1 MTGVERLSIRE
12 VWSRYRRYGL
22 VVIIASVLLNLIAFA
37 GSLYMMLVYDSVL
50 PSSNIGTLAGL
61 FGILLVLYAFQGLFE
76 GIRSDAVLAIAN
88 GLHDDLYEPVHYATS
103 RVAIGGGGKGNDGMQ
118 LVRDL
123 DQIHAFLTS
132 PGPIAFIDLPW
143 VVLFMTVLAAL
154 HWALG
159 LTALLGTVILL
170 GLAAHMARRTTQG
183 SADLSAI
190 MSGRAAATLQEIR
203 FAETAQAMGMR
214 SRLTARSTGFESRYI
229 AAQAYL
235 SRTTLRLGSTG
246 RIFRMLLQSAMLT
259 VGALLVIKGSA
270 SGGVIIA
277 SSILSG
283 RALAPVDI
291 AIANWRAFV
300 GARAGWTRILQA
312 MERFSRPAPRQ
323 VNLGAPGGNIVV
335 QDLWL
340 VPPGGTAAVVS
351 DVSFELVP
359 GQVLAVVGPSAAGK
373 TSLAKALAGIWP
385 PARGEIRVG
394 GATYGQWDPDVFG
407 RSIGYLPQAVDLLEG
422 TVGENISR
430 FDPDARSEDIIAAA
444 SAAGLHELILKLSNG
459 YDTMVGP
466 ASGELSAG
474 QRQRIGLA
482 RALFG
487 NPFLLVLD
495 EPNSNLDADGDMALS
510 AAITAVKS
518 RGGIAVMITHRPATL
533 GPATHVAV
541 MADGRLARFGQR
553 DEVLRA
559 LAAGPVRRNRD
570 GAADMVAVRRG

>member
-1 MTGVERLSIRE
+1 MRE
-12 VWSRYRRYGL
+12 IWLRYRRYGL
-22 VVIIASVLLNLIAFA
+22 VVIGASVLLNVIAFA

-50 PSSNIGTLAGL
+50 PSSNLGTLAGL
-61 FGILLVLYAFQGLFE
+61 FGILLMLYVFQGLFE

-88 GLHDDLYEPVHYATS
+88 GIHDDLYEPVHFATS
-103 RVAIGGGGKGNDGMQ
+103 RGALGGSARGNDGMQ

-123 DQIHAFLTS
+123 DQIHAFLTG

-143 VVLFMTVLAAL
+143 VILFMIVLATL

-159 LTALLGTVILL
+159 LTALVGTVVLL
-170 GLAAHMARRTTQG
+170 GLAWHMARRTAQG

-190 MSGRAAATLQEIR
+190 VSGRAAATLQEIR

-214 SRLTARSTGFESRYI
+214 SRLTTRSTAFESRYI

-235 SRTTLRLGSTG
+235 SRTTLRLGSVG
-246 RIFRMLLQSAMLT
+246 RIFRMVLQSAMLT
-259 VGALLVIKGSA
+259 VGALLVIRGSA
-270 SGGVIIA
+270 SGGVILA

-312 MERFSRPAPRQ
+312 VQRSHRPAARH
-323 VNLGAPGGNIVV
+323 VNLGAPGGAIAVR
-335 QDLWL
+335 DLWL

-351 DVSFELVP
+351 GVTFGLAP
-359 GQVLAVVGPSAAGK
+359 GEVLAVVGPSAAGK

-385 PARGEIRVG
+385 AARGEIRVG
-394 GATYGQWDPDVFG
+394 GATYDQWDPDVFG

-422 TVGENISR
+422 TVGENICR
-430 FDPDARSEDIIAAA
+430 FDPHARSEDIIGAAQ
-444 SAAGLHELILKLSNG
+444 AAGLHELILHLSNG
-459 YDTMVGP
+459 YDTMIGP
-466 ASGELSAG
+466 VSGELSSG

-495 EPNSNLDADGDMALS
+495 EPNSNLDADGDIALS
-510 AAITAVKS
+510 AAMDGIKA
-518 RGGIAVMITHRPATL
+518 RGGIAVMITHRPSTL

-541 MADGRLARFGQR
+541 MNQGRLTRFGPR
-553 DEVLRA
+553 DEVLKA
-559 LAAGPVRRNRD
+559 LAAGPVARMPNEP
-570 GAADMVAVRRG
+570 ADMLAERRG